1 MINIKKGLDL
11 PITGS
16 PEQKISDGPKV
27 TQVAVVGPDFVGMKP
42 TMAVQEGDR
51 VKKGQVVFT
60 DKKTDGVQY
69 VAPASGVV
77 KAINRGERR
86 VLLSVVIEID
96 GNDEETF
103 DSYPADK
110 LATLSAGDIEK
121 NLVASGLWTTLRTRP
136 PPADLQV
143 WGRPL
148 ISPVAHGQRKRSR
161 GRKGIARAA
170 YALRCARP
178 KLAACPFP
186 FGRRFGPPQ
195 LAVPTPPGP
204 SP

>member
-42 TMAVQEGDR
+42 TMTVQEGDR

-136 PPADLQV
+136 SQECLNWVAVRKLYSSMRWIRIPWL
-143 WGRPL
+143 L
-148 ISPVAHGQRKRSR
+148 I
-161 GRKGIARAA
+161 
-170 YALRCARP
+170 LR
-178 KLAACPFP
+178 L
-186 FGRRFGPPQ
+186 
-195 LAVPTPPGP
+195 
-204 SP
+204 